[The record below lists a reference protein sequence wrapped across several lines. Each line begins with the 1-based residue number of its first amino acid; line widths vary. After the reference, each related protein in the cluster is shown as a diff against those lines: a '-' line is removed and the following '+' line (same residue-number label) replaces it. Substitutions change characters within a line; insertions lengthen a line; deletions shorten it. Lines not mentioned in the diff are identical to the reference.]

1 VSKKRRDP
9 AELVALIEERV
20 AKGLDLVDAFRSA
33 TGKGPRGANKAL
45 EVEHRKA
52 LAANR
57 TAVRRHTSKVQ
68 SLKTEMTGGA
78 VVAGVGGA
86 IGVMDVATAGVA
98 GPAWFWLGGA
108 VIGLVVSVR
117 ARQRLKTV
125 GPPPIIL
132 DPVAPPPVLPRG
144 AVGATEV
151 ARFSAVRVQIVNI
164 TPQLEKL
171 YPGSGQE
178 LRRADLEAA
187 GPLTAQC
194 ERLLVL
200 NQIQHDLPG
209 TTAATQAAESAEL
222 VRARLAQGCEKYDE
236 LLAAAARLL
245 AAPDYTRSTE
255 AILGPAVNAMLAYA
269 HGLQRVA
276 DL

>member
-1 VSKKRRDP
+1 MSKKRRDP

-255 AILGPAVNAMLAYA
+255 AILSPAVNAMLAYA

>member
-1 VSKKRRDP
+1 MSRKRRDP
-9 AELVALIEERV
+9 AELVARIEEQV

-45 EVEHRKA
+45 ELEHRKA

-57 TAVRRHTSKVQ
+57 TAVRRHTSRVQ
-68 SLKTEMTGGA
+68 TLKTEMTGGA

-86 IGVMDVATAGVA
+86 IGVMDVATTGVV

-117 ARQRLKTV
+117 ARRRLKTV

-144 AVGATEV
+144 AVGAAEV

-187 GPLTAQC
+187 APLTAQC

-200 NQIQHDLPG
+200 NQIEHDLPG

-245 AAPDYTRSTE
+245 AAPDYTRSTD

-269 HGLQRVA
+269 HGLQKAA

>member
-1 VSKKRRDP
+1 MSKKRRDP